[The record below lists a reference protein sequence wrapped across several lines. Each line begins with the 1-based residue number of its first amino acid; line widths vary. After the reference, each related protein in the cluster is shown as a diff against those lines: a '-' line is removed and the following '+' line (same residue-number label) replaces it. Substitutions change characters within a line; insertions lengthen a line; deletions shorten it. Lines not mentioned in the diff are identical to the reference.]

1 MCGRCPYAVWACG
14 GGGAMTVLL
23 RRTSHIT
30 SGISRIQQTNRV
42 FRSRAEMPD
51 LSSYAQGIQTSK
63 TFVVSAGTGGLG
75 KLRRPAHESTVNLAP
90 PESRRNVNSWVPG
103 SMVSSF
109 CAFSICSWATSHTPR
124 KEKKPSAASFLKFS
138 EYQHMGPLGSGRAAS
153 PSCLADSAQYA
164 SSCEARAQG
173 DYTSPKQKRK
183 SYRENAQATRSI
195 ITRARKGIMYT
206 AISGKQEC
214 MDSTILSR

>member
-1 MCGRCPYAVWACG
+1 
-14 GGGAMTVLL
+14 MTVLL

-124 KEKKPSAASFLKFS
+124 KEKKQVQPVFSSSQNTNIWVLLARGAPPPRAAWQTRRSTPAPVRQGRRGIILLQSKTERATERTLKQLAPSSPVLGRESCTPPLAASKSAWTL
-138 EYQHMGPLGSGRAAS
+138 
-153 PSCLADSAQYA
+153 PS
-164 SSCEARAQG
+164 
-173 DYTSPKQKRK
+173 
-183 SYRENAQATRSI
+183 
-195 ITRARKGIMYT
+195 
-206 AISGKQEC
+206 
-214 MDSTILSR
+214 